1 MAMNAFLEKKFIR
14 RFMLRMSKDRT
25 PVKDVTGEP
34 LYFPTKAQAKTYRDN
49 ALEDMTISVGPD
61 HRKW

>member
-1 MAMNAFLEKKFIR
+1 MADTTLLSFKR
-14 RFMLRMSKDRT
+14 RFMLRTVSRA

-34 LYFPTKAQAKTYRDN
+34 LYFETKAQAKAYRN
-49 ALEDMTISVGPD
+49 STSEALVISPGPD

>member
-1 MAMNAFLEKKFIR
+1 MSDKVRNISDFSR
-14 RFMLRMSKDRT
+14 RFMLRMKDRT

-34 LYFPTKAQAKTYRDN
+34 VFFSTRTQAKAYRDSLSE
-49 ALEDMTISVGPD
+49 ATTISIGPD

>member
-1 MAMNAFLEKKFIR
+1 
-14 RFMLRMSKDRT
+14 MLRMSDRT

-34 LYFPTKAQAKTYRDN
+34 MYFSTKSQAKSYRD
-49 ALEDMTISVGPD
+49 AMSEDMTISVGPD

>member
-1 MAMNAFLEKKFIR
+1 MSARVIPINENRR
-14 RFMLRMSKDRT
+14 RFILRMTKNRT

-34 LYFPTKAQAKTYRDN
+34 LYFTTKDKAKTYRDSTS
-49 ALEDMTISVGPD
+49 EDMTISVGPD

>member
-1 MAMNAFLEKKFIR
+1 MAGKVIKIGDKVR
-14 RFMLRMSKDRT
+14 RYMLRMTKNRT

-34 LYFPTKAQAKTYRDN
+34 LYFSTKDGAKAYRDSTS
-49 ALEDMTISVGPD
+49 EDMTISVGPD

>member
-1 MAMNAFLEKKFIR
+1 
-14 RFMLRMSKDRT
+14 MLRMSDRT

-34 LYFPTKAQAKTYRDN
+34 LYFSTKSQAKAYRDN
-49 ALEDMTISVGPD
+49 MSEAMTVCVGPD